1 MDARI
6 SRKIEKTIRTMTDA
20 MAVALTDLMQ
30 EELTRELC
38 ESCEYGYGEPTEHC
52 KVCSNNYISMWRE
65 RND

>member
-20 MAVALTDLMQ
+20 MAVVLTDLMQ
-30 EELTRELC
+30 EELTRDLC
-38 ESCEYGYGEPTEHC
+38 ESCECRWGEPTEKC

>member
-6 SRKIEKTIRTMTDA
+6 SRKIEKSIRTLTNA
-20 MAVALTDLMQ
+20 MASVLTDLMQ
-30 EELTRELC
+30 EELARDLC
-38 ESCEYGYGEPTEHC
+38 ETCEHGYGEPTDRC